1 MSLRF
6 IHTGSVLR
14 HETSVTAAC
23 WAAASLPSAPAS
35 PGGAS
40 TRALVTASDD
50 GTVGVWNGDGEWQ
63 GVLFSTRGE
72 YGIIDFAASPAAPEL
87 VAAACSDGA
96 LRLFSAAGGRE
107 EKRVAAS
114 AAGAA
119 IISVRWSSDGGA
131 LATGGEDGCVK
142 VWSRA
147 GALRTTLA
155 TCAGPVYAVRWGPD
169 ANTVLWASGRD
180 LFIASLTADAGGAGR
195 AGKAGGAAGAGAA
208 GAGGPA
214 GALSWKAHDGVVLSA
229 DWCPTTG
236 RIVSGGEDGR
246 YKVWDSLGRPCVC
259 ARASEQRNA
268 FGLSHRVRPRRR

>member
-14 HETSVTAAC
+14 HQSSVTAAC
-23 WAAASLPSAPAS
+23 WASASLPSAAAS
-35 PGGAS
+35 SLS
-40 TRALVTASDD
+40 TTAARALLTASDD
-50 GTVGVWNGDGEWQ
+50 GDVGMWNGDGEWQ

-72 YGIIDFAASPAAPEL
+72 YGIIDLAVSPVAPEL

-119 IISVRWSSDGGA
+119 IISVRWSPDGSA
-131 LATGGEDGCVK
+131 LVTGGEDGCVK

-155 TCAGPVYAVRWGPD
+155 TCAGPVYAVRWGSD
-169 ANTVLWASGRD
+169 ANTILWASGRD
-180 LFIASLTADAGGAGR
+180 LLIASLTADAGGTGR
-195 AGKAGGAAGAGAA
+195 TGKGGAAATATSGSAGAI
-208 GAGGPA
+208 
-214 GALSWKAHDGVVLSA
+214 SWKAHDGVVLAA

-246 YKVWDSLGRPCVC
+246 YKVWDSLGR
-259 ARASEQRNA
+259 
-268 FGLSHRVRPRRR
+268 L